1 MKYRKGFTLIEL
13 MITVAI
19 IGVLAAIAVM
29 QYQTHVIRSQIVSA
43 VAELNGARPQYELIV
58 NAASSSGSAVYS
70 VSNMFFSAT
79 SEYCTYQVYSPVQLN
94 AVPALECQLKKG
106 PTSLLGQSVFL
117 NRSADGVWSCSTSSG
132 ISDKFKP
139 RDCI

>member
-1 MKYRKGFTLIEL
+1 MKYRKAFTLIEL
-13 MITVAI
+13 MINVAI

-70 VSNMFFSAT
+70 ISKMFFSAT
-79 SEYCTYQVYSPVQLN
+79 SEYCTYQVYSPV
-94 AVPALECQLKKG
+94 
-106 PTSLLGQSVFL
+106 
-117 NRSADGVWSCSTSSG
+117 
-132 ISDKFKP
+132 
-139 RDCI
+139 